1 MVSMPVGLMRRP
13 TADHEESSMRLSIPS
28 PARTATLGLAA
39 VLATAM
45 LPATAA
51 AAAAAGPASG
61 YAPVGLASAHGAQW
75 ASSSPWGGYVATGSG
90 FRSIVGSWVEPAVTC
105 NSRNNLFAPWV
116 GIDGYGSQTVE
127 QTGAQASCST
137 GKPVYTAWY
146 EMYPA
151 SPVYL
156 SGKVAAND
164 SFTGSVTTTGNGSY
178 KLVLTDNTQGWT
190 YSTTKRL
197 SSAENVSAEAIIESP
212 TQSYP
217 TFSSMN
223 FSGITVNGSVF
234 SSYDPLALASG
245 QYVPTAL
252 NGGSFSM
259 VP

>member
-1 MVSMPVGLMRRP
+1 VEQE
-13 TADHEESSMRLSIPS
+13 TW
-28 PARTATLGLAA
+28 
-39 VLATAM
+39 
-45 LPATAA
+45 
-51 AAAAAGPASG
+51 
-61 YAPVGLASAHGAQW
+61 APV
-75 ASSSPWGGYVATGSG
+75 
-90 FRSIVGSWVEPAVTC
+90 
-105 NSRNNLFAPWV
+105 
-116 GIDGYGSQTVE
+116 
-127 QTGAQASCST
+127 CST
-137 GKPVYTAWY
+137 GRPVYSAWY

-156 SGKVAAND
+156 SGTVAAGD

-178 KLVLTDNTQGWT
+178 KIVLTDNTQGWT

-197 SSAENVSAEAIIESP
+197 NAENVSAEAIIESP

-234 SSYDPLALASG
+234 SSYNPLSLASG

>member
-1 MVSMPVGLMRRP
+1 MPVGLMRRP
-13 TADHEESSMRLSIPS
+13 TADHEEFSMRLSIPI

-39 VLATAM
+39 VLATAL
-45 LPATAA
+45 LPASAA
-51 AAAAAGPASG
+51 VAATGAAGSAVR
-61 YAPVGLASAHGAQW
+61 YAPVALASAHGTQW

-127 QTGAQASCST
+127 QTGAQVSCST
-137 GKPVYTAWY
+137 GRPVYSAWY

-156 SGKVAAND
+156 SGTVAAGD

-178 KLVLTDNTQGWT
+178 KIVLTDNTQGWT

-197 SSAENVSAEAIIESP
+197 NAENVSAEAIIESP

-234 SSYDPLALASG
+234 SSYNPLSLASG
-245 QYVPTAL
+245 QYVPTSL